1 MPKYYSDMESPDDL
15 IHKYATPP
23 TSSSPISFNPP
34 LHQLSHLRE
43 ASAAVD
49 MLPSSSPLHAPS
61 TQHQRTFS
69 TNSGYMRRAQ
79 LFGRGSNSSLGD
91 PTQPSRGLERIVER
105 RRRGLPS
112 PESASAPK
120 VQLSALQDVFGASV
134 QRYSAHNLRGAN
146 PEPHLGNV
154 HTLEFL
160 QPRLTGSSPAISS
173 EPGRTS
179 SMLQIRQ
186 GTEDSGTSLIGDG
199 YGPGPTLIA
208 TPDSRLRKH
217 GKDIPISQ
225 STAGSR
231 LTEYG
236 YHGSSAEQLRQQGLH
251 KIKHHPRANKLP
263 TPQSTGKL
271 FGTQKPVVSRNISP
285 STQFSDD
292 NISELSYIEPRLS
305 ARPLQTNNN
314 ISQGQ
319 EVAHRGQHR
328 DSESAHQS
336 YDHFKGNRSLRS
348 YGSLATDTTDTMSR
362 WRDGAR
368 RPRPPMTSASPP
380 GDAFLLDLENDSCQE
395 MPPETSLE
403 EKAAVKDVSL
413 TISRVS
419 TLCKPLSPE
428 IGIPHTPV
436 TLPQFLEL
444 PIVTPMHE
452 TARAPTSNAMICSK
466 TCAVVVEESQIAQQ
480 QLTISSIADII
491 SQEPIARRTSRG
503 LSFATANA
511 IVYGCT
517 TFAALRFI
525 FVNIG
530 QDLQSVELATEMAV
544 AAAMA
549 LIVCLLIFV
558 FGR

>member
-1 MPKYYSDMESPDDL
+1 
-15 IHKYATPP
+15 
-23 TSSSPISFNPP
+23 
-34 LHQLSHLRE
+34 
-43 ASAAVD
+43 
-49 MLPSSSPLHAPS
+49 
-61 TQHQRTFS
+61 
-69 TNSGYMRRAQ
+69 
-79 LFGRGSNSSLGD
+79 
-91 PTQPSRGLERIVER
+91 
-105 RRRGLPS
+105 
-112 PESASAPK
+112 
-120 VQLSALQDVFGASV
+120 
-134 QRYSAHNLRGAN
+134 
-146 PEPHLGNV
+146 
-154 HTLEFL
+154 
-160 QPRLTGSSPAISS
+160 
-173 EPGRTS
+173 
-179 SMLQIRQ
+179 
-186 GTEDSGTSLIGDG
+186 
-199 YGPGPTLIA
+199 
-208 TPDSRLRKH
+208 
-217 GKDIPISQ
+217 
-225 STAGSR
+225 
-231 LTEYG
+231 
-236 YHGSSAEQLRQQGLH
+236 
-251 KIKHHPRANKLP
+251 
-263 TPQSTGKL
+263 
-271 FGTQKPVVSRNISP
+271 
-285 STQFSDD
+285 
-292 NISELSYIEPRLS
+292 
-305 ARPLQTNNN
+305 
-314 ISQGQ
+314 
-319 EVAHRGQHR
+319 
-328 DSESAHQS
+328 
-336 YDHFKGNRSLRS
+336 
-348 YGSLATDTTDTMSR
+348 
-362 WRDGAR
+362 
-368 RPRPPMTSASPP
+368 MTSASSP